1 MNKLL
6 VYFHGFKIM
15 AVLAPTFKLI
25 EALLELTIPLITAL
39 IIDQVIG
46 TANQELLLFYVALML
61 VVGIIS
67 FGFSILGQ
75 YFSAKAAIGYT
86 KNLSQD
92 LFEKTISLNQSSYD
106 QFSLGSLVSYITN
119 DTFQIQTGL
128 NIFFRLF
135 LRSPFIV
142 FGSLLMASQIDRRA
156 TTYFISMIIILFVIL
171 VGIIIVT
178 TPYQQKIRQH
188 FDQLVT
194 TTRETMQGIRVIR
207 AFQQEK
213 REKQAFKS
221 LNNQLTKTQQITGY
235 ISILTH
241 PLSFITINIT
251 LILLINQGAIFINE
265 GTLTQGQI
273 VSLVNYL
280 LAILVELAKL
290 VMQTIRLNRAWVSA
304 KRIVNVLNITQE
316 NISIPVSSQSYL
328 TFKDVSFRYPK
339 ASSDVLFNLN
349 FEIKENSFFGIIGG
363 TGSGKTTIIKLISA
377 LYEPTKGQ
385 IVYNTQQ
392 LLDSISVVSGNVA
405 LFKGTIRSNL
415 LVANEYASD
424 SDMWQALEDAQATE
438 FIKSLDEEVSAFGRN
453 FSGGQRQ
460 RLTIARALLKES
472 SILIFDDATSALD
485 FLTEAK
491 LLNTIKNYHDKTI
504 IMISQRTRSLEQ
516 ADHILVMEGG
526 HQVGLGTHQQL
537 LQSNEIYQEIYQSQQ
552 IAEGF
557 NHD

>member
-1 MNKLL
+1 
-6 VYFHGFKIM
+6 M

-92 LFEKTISLNQSSYD
+92 LFEKTINLNQISYD

-273 VSLVNYL
+273 VALVNYL

-328 TFKDVSFRYPK
+328 TFNDVSFRYPK

-526 HQVGLGTHQQL
+526 HQVGLGTHKQL

>member
-1 MNKLL
+1 
-6 VYFHGFKIM
+6 M

-92 LFEKTISLNQSSYD
+92 LFEKTINLNQISYD

-213 REKQAFKS
+213 REKQ
-221 LNNQLTKTQQITGY
+221 
-235 ISILTH
+235 
-241 PLSFITINIT
+241 
-251 LILLINQGAIFINE
+251 
-265 GTLTQGQI
+265 
-273 VSLVNYL
+273 
-280 LAILVELAKL
+280 
-290 VMQTIRLNRAWVSA
+290 
-304 KRIVNVLNITQE
+304 
-316 NISIPVSSQSYL
+316 
-328 TFKDVSFRYPK
+328 
-339 ASSDVLFNLN
+339 
-349 FEIKENSFFGIIGG
+349 
-363 TGSGKTTIIKLISA
+363 GK
-377 LYEPTKGQ
+377 
-385 IVYNTQQ
+385 
-392 LLDSISVVSGNVA
+392 
-405 LFKGTIRSNL
+405 
-415 LVANEYASD
+415 
-424 SDMWQALEDAQATE
+424 
-438 FIKSLDEEVSAFGRN
+438 
-453 FSGGQRQ
+453 
-460 RLTIARALLKES
+460 
-472 SILIFDDATSALD
+472 
-485 FLTEAK
+485 
-491 LLNTIKNYHDKTI
+491 KTI
-504 IMISQRTRSLEQ
+504 HTK
-516 ADHILVMEGG
+516 
-526 HQVGLGTHQQL
+526 
-537 LQSNEIYQEIYQSQQ
+537 
-552 IAEGF
+552 
-557 NHD
+557 

>member
-1 MNKLL
+1 
-6 VYFHGFKIM
+6 M

-273 VSLVNYL
+273 VALVNYL

-328 TFKDVSFRYPK
+328 TFNDVSFRYPK

>member
-1 MNKLL
+1 
-6 VYFHGFKIM
+6 M

-46 TANQELLLFYVALML
+46 TANQGLLLFYVALML

-92 LFEKTISLNQSSYD
+92 LFEKTINLNQSSYD

-171 VGIIIVT
+171 VGIIIIT
-178 TPYQQKIRQH
+178 TPYQQKIRQQ

-207 AFQQEK
+207 GFQQEK

-273 VSLVNYL
+273 VALVNYL

-328 TFKDVSFRYPK
+328 TFNDVSFRYPK

-516 ADHILVMEGG
+516 ADHILVMESG